1 MDLAQI
7 IIARSL
13 ANLSLAC
20 VVQGFKLQHDFFHWT
35 EKLC

>member
-1 MDLAQI
+1 MDLAQT

-20 VVQGFKLQHDFFHWT
+20 VVQGFKLQHDFFHWP
-35 EKLC
+35 EKR